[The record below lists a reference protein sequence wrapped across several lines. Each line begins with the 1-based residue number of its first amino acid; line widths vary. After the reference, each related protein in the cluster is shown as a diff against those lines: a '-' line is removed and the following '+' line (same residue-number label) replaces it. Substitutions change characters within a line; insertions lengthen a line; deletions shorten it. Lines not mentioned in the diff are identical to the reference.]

1 LWAWQLEGPGT
12 LATTRQHRP
21 DGGRLLANGAGY
33 YLYDSLA
40 VDSAGNVC
48 VATIVNGGI
57 TVVPPDGS
65 PPHHVPMPDL
75 LTTNICFGGPGLGT
89 AFVTL
94 SSIGQLVAMPWERP
108 GQPLH
113 FLARSQA

>member
-1 LWAWQLEGPGT
+1 
-12 LATTRQHRP
+12 
-21 DGGRLLANGAGY
+21 
-33 YLYDSLA
+33 
-40 VDSAGNVC
+40 
-48 VATIVNGGI
+48 
-57 TVVPPDGS
+57 
-65 PPHHVPMPDL
+65 MPDL